1 VSDSNDTQSPPDAE
15 PEVVE
20 RRPSSAGAAER
31 RAARAARTGTP
42 GDGLRGWWSRLS
54 TSGRIALAVPTG
66 LLAVVV
72 VVGAGAEAFAV
83 GRIYPGVKVAGVGV
97 GGLTPQAATLK
108 LEKELAPRI
117 SGRPVTVVA
126 SGASW
131 EVSSEKI
138 GAAVDATDTVVRA
151 LAITRTDFAAS
162 VVARVRA
169 LGGTLDLTATVK
181 ADPEKLATLIDEIDD
196 SVATPPKDANI
207 LVESLE
213 PTLVPAVF
221 GSGVARAVFGPR
233 LLATFAADDREIALD
248 MEAVPPHV
256 SDDDARQ
263 ALADAR
269 KMLGG
274 AAVVAWEQ
282 KSWAFE
288 PKTIA
293 GWMTFRSVPFAS
305 AAASGSAVASAGGS
319 PESTDAGALE
329 RMVLRAGLD
338 SVEVSASVTPLTG
351 GVGRPAINAKFVVE
365 GGRVTV
371 SGGQVGLGPDIAGL
385 TSDLEKALV
394 DGPERK
400 ATLRLATL
408 QPELTAEKAKEMGII
423 ERISTYTTT
432 FIASQKSRVNNIHLL
447 ADALNDK
454 LVPPGGTFDF
464 NQTVGQRTAAKGYQ
478 EAPAIVNGRLV
489 PQIGGGICQIGTTFF
504 NTVFFSGFPV
514 IERKNHSFYISHYP
528 KGRDCTVTW
537 GGPNLRWKNDSP
549 YWVLVKTSYTK
560 SSVTVSLYG
569 TDPGYDVD
577 YTTSAFSNIRPHSI
591 EEIPD
596 PTLPGPTAT
605 KLAARVLEEGGVDGA
620 LCTVVRTVTKAGV
633 VVRTDTFVSNY
644 KPKVEYVRVGTK
656 SAPATTTPTP

>member
-1 VSDSNDTQSPPDAE
+1 VNDSSDIEARSGVEPDSVR
-15 PEVVE
+15 P
-20 RRPSSAGAAER
+20 RPSAAGVPER
-31 RAARAARTGTP
+31 RAARAGSTRPATGGP
-42 GDGLRGWWSRLS
+42 SGRWSRLPLWA
-54 TSGRIALAVPTG
+54 RLAIAAPAG
-66 LLAVVV
+66 LLVVAL
-72 VVGAGAEAFAV
+72 VVGAAAEAFAM
-83 GRIYPGVKVAGVGV
+83 GRIYPGVKVAGVSV
-97 GGLTPQAATLK
+97 GGLTAEAASAK
-108 LEKELAPRI
+108 LEKALGPRV
-117 SGRPVTVVA
+117 GRPVTIVG

-131 EVSSEKI
+131 EVASDRI
-138 GAAVDATDTVVRA
+138 GAAVDSTGTV
-151 LAITRTDFAAS
+151 L
-162 VVARVRA
+162 RA
-169 LGGTLDLTATVK
+169 LGVTRGRFAAAFVTRMRALVGALDLTATVK
-181 ADPEKLATLIDEIDD
+181 ADPGKLATLLDEIDD
-196 SVATPPKDANI
+196 SVATPAKDANVV
-207 LVESLE
+207 VEGLE
-213 PTLVPAVF
+213 PKVVPAVF
-221 GSGVARAVFGPR
+221 GSGVARATFGPR
-233 LLATFAADDREIALD
+233 LLASFAANDREIVLD
-248 MEAVPPHV
+248 VEAVPPHV
-256 SDDDARQ
+256 RDEDAGQ

-274 AAVVAWEQ
+274 PAIVLWEQ
-282 KSWAFE
+282 KSWTFQ

-305 AAASGSAVASAGGS
+305 VATSGSIEASSPAGTADG
-319 PESTDAGALE
+319 TTE
-329 RMVLRAGLD
+329 RMVLRAALD
-338 SVEVSASVTPLTG
+338 SAEVSGSVTPLTG
-351 GVGRPAINAKFVVE
+351 GVGRPAVNAKFVAE

-385 TSDLEKALV
+385 TADLERVLI

-408 QPELTAEKAKEMGII
+408 EPELTAEKAKEMGIV

-514 IERKNHSFYISHYP
+514 VERKNHSFYISHYP

-537 GGPNLRWKNDSP
+537 GGPNLRWTNDSP

-569 TDPGYDVD
+569 TDPGYDVA
-577 YTTSAFSNIRPHSI
+577 YTTSAFSNVRPHAI
-591 EEIPD
+591 EEVPD
-596 PTLPGPTAT
+596 PTLTTGI
-605 KLAARVLEEGGVDGA
+605 RVMEEGGVDGA

-644 KPKVEYVRVGTK
+644 KPKVEIVRVGTK
-656 SAPATTTPTP
+656 PGPSIPATTP

>member
-1 VSDSNDTQSPPDAE
+1 VSDSNDVETPRIAQS
-15 PEVVE
+15 EVVE
-20 RRPSSAGAAER
+20 RRTSAAGAAER
-31 RAARAARTGTP
+31 RAARSANVRTP

-54 TSGRIALAVPTG
+54 TSGRIVIAVPAG
-66 LLAVVV
+66 LLALAV

-83 GRIYPGVKVAGVGV
+83 GRIYPGVKVAGVSV
-97 GGLTPQAATLK
+97 GGLTPQAATMK
-108 LEKELAPRI
+108 LEKELAPRVD
-117 SGRPVTVVA
+117 GRPVTVVS

-131 EVSSEKI
+131 EVGSDKI

-151 LAITRTDFAAS
+151 LAITRTDFTAA
-162 VVARVRA
+162 VMARLRA

-207 LVESLE
+207 LVQGLE

-221 GSGVARAVFGPR
+221 GSGVARAKLAPR
-233 LLATFAADDREIALD
+233 LLAAFADDDREIALD

-256 SDDDARQ
+256 RDEDAQQ
-263 ALADAR
+263 ALTDAR

-274 AAVVAWEQ
+274 PAVVGWEQ
-282 KSWAFE
+282 KTWTFE

-293 GWMTFRSVPFAS
+293 GWMTFRSVPFVS
-305 AAASGSAVASAGGS
+305 TTASGSAVASATGS
-319 PESTDAGALE
+319 SETSDAGAME
-329 RMVLRAGLD
+329 RMVLRAALD
-338 SVEVSASVTPLTG
+338 SVEVSGSITPLTG

-365 GGRVTV
+365 GGRVVV

-394 DGPERK
+394 EGPERK

-489 PQIGGGICQIGTTFF
+489 PQVGGGICQIGTTFF

-577 YTTSAFSNIRPHSI
+577 YTTSAFSNIRPHGI

-596 PTLPGPTAT
+596 P
-605 KLAARVLEEGGVDGA
+605 ARPVGSNVVEEGGVDGA

-656 SAPATTTPTP
+656 SAPATTTPTPP